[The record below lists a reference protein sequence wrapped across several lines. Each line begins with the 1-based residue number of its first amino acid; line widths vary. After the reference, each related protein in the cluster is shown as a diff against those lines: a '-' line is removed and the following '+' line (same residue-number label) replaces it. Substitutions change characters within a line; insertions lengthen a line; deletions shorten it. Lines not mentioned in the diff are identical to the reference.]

1 MLENALK
8 EEKEALEKMIAKL
21 QPIVDEFINIELRLQ
36 HINALLGIES
46 AENSNGNHRRIN
58 WAKLCRENGLPIKE
72 LHDEENKEERQI
84 TGTLNREHV
93 SSPNSGTL
101 GVLISC

>member
-58 WAKLCRENGLPIKE
+58 WAKLCRENGLPIKGDSGHRV
-72 LHDEENKEERQI
+72 LKRLKPQIHDVIQHECR
-84 TGTLNREHV
+84 L
-93 SSPNSGTL
+93 
-101 GVLISC
+101 